1 MTMNTIQFWKMGAI
15 FMALICIFSFSIHAQ
30 AQVLEATAPMEES
43 AVKASSIEAPVYNTG
58 DTAWILASSSF
69 VLLMTPGLAFFYGG
83 LVRRENIL
91 SVLMQCFMAM
101 CLVTLLWV
109 TLGYTLAFG
118 TDKAGLI
125 GGWDY
130 LFLRGM
136 DKPRSLAP
144 NIPHIVFMAFQMK
157 FAIIAPALIAGAY
170 AERMKF
176 ISFCIFTVLWS
187 LLIYSPICH
196 WVWGGG
202 FLGKDGAL
210 DFAGGAVVHVSAGV
224 AALAAA
230 LMIGKRKN
238 PISPPHNLPLAILG
252 AGLLWFGWFGFNG
265 GSALGANVLAGIALV
280 TTQVA
285 TAAAG
290 LAWSVMDWVFHK
302 RPTTLG
308 MISGVVAGLVAI
320 TPSAGFVTPMAA
332 IWIGVISSVACWLMV
347 TVVKVK
353 LGYDDTLDAFG
364 IHGIGGIIGALLTG
378 VFASALVN
386 PLVTRPPS
394 EQFMIQLKATF
405 IPAIFSF
412 VGSVILFKIID
423 MTIGLRVDERD
434 ERTGLDL
441 TQHKENAYTGLD

>member
-1 MTMNTIQFWKMGAI
+1 MGEAVV
-15 FMALICIFSFSIHAQ
+15 Q
-30 AQVLEATAPMEES
+30 AS
-43 AVKASSIEAPVYNTG
+43 ASVKEGPVYNAG

-109 TLGYTLAFG
+109 TVGYTLAFG
-118 TDKAGLI
+118 TDKGGWI
-125 GGWDY
+125 GGLDY

-136 DKPRSLAP
+136 EKPSSLAP

-157 FAIIAPALIAGAY
+157 FAIIAPALIAGAF

-176 ISFCIFTVLWS
+176 LSFCVFTVLWS

-230 LMIGKRKN
+230 LMIGKRKSHN
-238 PISPPHNLPLAILG
+238 LPPHNLPLAILG

-265 GSALGANVLAGIALV
+265 GSALGANALAGLALV
-280 TTQVA
+280 TTQIA
-285 TAAAG
+285 TASAG
-290 LAWSVMDWVFHK
+290 LAWSVMDWIFHK

-320 TPSAGFVTPMAA
+320 TPAAGFVTPMAA
-332 IWIGVISSVACWLMV
+332 ILIGLISSIICWFMV
-347 TVVKVK
+347 TVAKSK

-378 VFASALVN
+378 LLASSIVN

-394 EQFMIQLKATF
+394 EQFFIQLKATI
-405 IPAIFSF
+405 IPALFSF
-412 VGSVILFKIID
+412 VGTVILFKIIAV
-423 MTIGLRVDERD
+423 TIGLRVDERE

-441 TQHKENAYTGLD
+441 TQHKENAYTGVD

>member
-1 MTMNTIQFWKMGAI
+1 MTF
-15 FMALICIFSFSIHAQ
+15 LP
-30 AQVLEATAPMEES
+30 E
-43 AVKASSIEAPVYNTG
+43 YNAG

-83 LVRRENIL
+83 LVRRDNIL

-101 CLVTLLWV
+101 CLVTLVWV
-109 TLGYTLAFG
+109 TVGYTLAFG
-118 TDKAGLI
+118 TDKGGWI
-125 GGWDY
+125 GGLDY

-136 DKPRSLAP
+136 EKPSDNAP
-144 NIPHIVFMAFQMK
+144 TIPHIVFMAFQMK

-176 ISFCIFTVLWS
+176 SAFCIFTVLWS
-187 LLIYSPICH
+187 LLVYSPLCH

-202 FLGKDGAL
+202 FLGADGAL
-210 DFAGGAVVHVSAGV
+210 DFAGGAVVHVSAGM

-230 LMIGKRKN
+230 LVLGKRRN
-238 PISPPHNLPLAILG
+238 THSPPHNLPIAILG

-265 GSALGANVLAGIALV
+265 GSALGANVLAGVALV

-290 LAWSVMDWVFHK
+290 LAWSLMDWVFHK

-320 TPSAGFVTPMAA
+320 TPAAGFVTPMAA
-332 IWIGVISSVACWLMV
+332 IWIGIVSAVGCWLMV
-347 TVVKVK
+347 TIVKTK

-364 IHGIGGIIGALLTG
+364 IHGAGGIIGALLTG
-378 VFASALVN
+378 VFASSIIN
-386 PLVTRPPS
+386 PLVERSPS
-394 EQFMIQLKATF
+394 EQFLIQLKATVV
-405 IPAIFSF
+405 AAVFSF
-412 VGSVILFKIID
+412 VGSVILLKIVDVIV
-423 MTIGLRVDERD
+423 GLRVNEQDEWM
-434 ERTGLDL
+434 GLDL
-441 TQHKENAYTGLD
+441 TQHKENAYTGAD

>member
-1 MTMNTIQFWKMGAI
+1 MFLLGLLALVAVMI
-15 FMALICIFSFSIHAQ
+15 FFTPHLRAETNAG
-30 AQVLEATAPMEES
+30 
-43 AVKASSIEAPVYNTG
+43 EAPVLPTPTVAAANHAPVYDTG
-58 DTAWILASSSF
+58 DTAWVLASSSF

-91 SVLMQCFMAM
+91 SILMQCFMAM

-109 TLGYTLAFG
+109 TVGYTLAFG
-118 TDKAGLI
+118 TDRGGLI
-125 GGWDY
+125 GGFDY

-136 DKPRSLAP
+136 EKPSGLAP
-144 NIPHIVFMAFQMK
+144 TIPHIVFMAFQMK

-176 ISFCIFTVLWS
+176 SAFCIFTVLWS

-202 FLGKDGAL
+202 FLGRDGAL
-210 DFAGGAVVHVSAGV
+210 DFAGGAVVHISAGMS
-224 AALAAA
+224 ALAAA
-230 LMIGKRKN
+230 LMLGRRRN
-238 PISPPHNLPLAILG
+238 HLSPPHNLPLAILG

-265 GSALGANVLAGIALV
+265 GSALGANALAGIALV

-290 LAWSVMDWVFHK
+290 ATWALMDWLFHK
-302 RPTTLG
+302 KPTTLG

-320 TPSAGFVTPMAA
+320 TPAAGFVTPMAA
-332 IWIGVISSVACWLMV
+332 IVIGIVSAVLCWLMV
-347 TVVKVK
+347 TVVKSK

-378 VFASALVN
+378 VFASAVVN
-386 PLVTRPPS
+386 PLVAHPPS
-394 EQFMIQLKATF
+394 EQFLIQIKATF

-412 VGSVILFKIID
+412 VGSVILFKIVD
-423 MTIGLRVDERD
+423 MLVGLRVDEQD
-434 ERTGLDL
+434 EHVGLDL
-441 TQHKENAYTGLD
+441 TQHKENAYTWNE